1 MGRDEREAYCSTTAV
16 NNPGQGTDKRAM
28 IRLQGIRKF
37 YETDRGK
44 LEAVRG
50 VNLEI
55 REGEFYTLLGPS
67 GCGKS
72 TTLRC
77 IAGLEMPDE
86 GEISIGDEVVFSS
99 ASDTAAP
106 AHKRPIGMVFQSYAI
121 WPHMGVF
128 NNVAFPLVHGRFKL
142 SRKEVEKRVMKALS
156 LVHLDELANRPAPLL
171 SGGQQQRVALARALV
186 AEPKVLLLDEPLS
199 NLDAALREEMRIEI
213 RRLVKELGLTALYVT
228 HDQTEALTMSDRIGV
243 MASGQILQ
251 EGVPE
256 NIYFEPKDPFI
267 AFFVGKINLFEGK
280 VLGRLEEESLSLV
293 QTALGELR
301 CRPSPDVGSDE
312 VFVAWRPEVIECH
325 PKHPNAANIV
335 EGTVESMSFL
345 GDSIIVVVKSGDTHI
360 ACKSDSLKRFQIGEK
375 LFVRFPPERGSIIR
389 KPK

>member
-1 MGRDEREAYCSTTAV
+1 
-16 NNPGQGTDKRAM
+16 M
-28 IRLQGIRKF
+28 IRLQEIRKF
-37 YETDRGK
+37 YHTNRGEV
-44 LEAVRG
+44 EAVRG
-50 VNLEI
+50 VNLEVP
-55 REGEFYTLLGPS
+55 EGEFYTLLGPS

-99 ASDTAAP
+99 SADTAAP

-128 NNVAFPLVHGRFKL
+128 NNVAFPLLHGRFKL
-142 SRKEVEKRVMKALS
+142 TRREVEKRVIKALS
-156 LVHLDELANRPAPLL
+156 LVHLDDLADRPAPLL

-228 HDQTEALTMSDRIGV
+228 HDQTEALTMSDRVGV

-251 EGVPE
+251 EGAPE
-256 NIYFEPKDPFI
+256 SIYFHPKDPFI
-267 AFFVGKINLFEGK
+267 AFFVGKINLLEGK
-280 VLGRLEEESLSLV
+280 VLRHIEEESVSIVL
-293 QTALGELR
+293 TALGELR
-301 CRPSPDVGSDE
+301 CRPSSDVGGEDQ
-312 VFVAWRPEVIECH
+312 VFIAWRPEILECH
-325 PKHPNAANIV
+325 RTHPTGVNVV
-335 EGTVESMSFL
+335 EGKVESISFL
-345 GDSIIVVVKSGDTHI
+345 GDSIMVTVKSGNTEI
-360 ACKSDSLKRFQIGEK
+360 TCKSDSLKRFQIGEK
-375 LFVRFPPERGSIIR
+375 LHVRFPPENGSIIL